1 MSDETRTIY
10 IAGINS
16 MRDELPV
23 LEYEAVMVRGR
34 WRPTNDRG
42 NFGAM
47 SGFAR
52 TLPRDLSEPVRV
64 DTQIKPERYAC
75 FDREKVINA
84 AIGAAHAYAVKLRGE
99 AGDIDAT
106 LVKFIGDS
114 VLDGGPR
121 FTWPKTQWS

>member
-16 MRDELPV
+16 MRDDLPV
-23 LEYEAVMVRGR
+23 FEYEAVMVRGR

-52 TLPRDLSEPVRV
+52 MLPRDLSEPVRV
-64 DTQIKPERYAC
+64 DTRIRPERYAC
-75 FDREKVINA
+75 FDREKAINA
-84 AIGAAHAYAVKLRGE
+84 AIGTASRYASGLRKE
-99 AGDIDAT
+99 ALAIDAAIA
-106 LVKFIGDS
+106 KFVIGRAVDEI
-114 VLDGGPR
+114 G
-121 FTWPKTQWS
+121 